1 VISTEVLLKELE
13 AGRDYLEKWV
23 ARVREGVPGVDMP
36 ISGDNA
42 DENYEKFMREMYA
55 ELRLVSGKCDT
66 LAEITADMLQGG

>member
-1 VISTEVLLKELE
+1 M
-13 AGRDYLEKWV
+13 
-23 ARVREGVPGVDMP
+23 REGVPGVDMP

-42 DENYEKFMREMYA
+42 DETYEKFMREMYA